1 MNRTSINMYMN
12 VFVFLW
18 IFVLYNETGM
28 TTRTG
33 ELSRG
38 VKAILRCAPP
48 NVYHRFIQHIQNGT
62 FTGMTNLDMSNCYIT
77 NLTSGTF
84 NFEAFIKIKILRL
97 NYNQISR
104 LPSDIFHASALFTLE
119 KLYLDRNRISYLSS
133 KQFVYLYKLQFLG
146 LSYNQFKNIQPGIF
160 ATNPLAT
167 LRLSFNYLETLPC
180 DLFAGNISSTLRI
193 LNLRRN
199 RLKEIHPCLFQ
210 SDTSESIFPK
220 LELLDI
226 SHNNIKELPTKLFY
240 STNWYSLKRLFLE
253 FNNLTGLPPRVF
265 YPLHLQN
272 MIKNDSIYSSSNT
285 WTMGYANLINLE
297 YLSLHHNQ
305 ITSFSPKQFFH
316 LQKLKHLDLGFNSI
330 KSKHLVP
337 GLFSSD
343 SLITLDL
350 SGNRL
355 EKVPGNLFAGNI
367 STTLKVLL
375 LDRNGLTEVPQC
387 LYQSNASKAVFSNL
401 EVLNL
406 CQNDIQHLPT
416 ELFNSASWS
425 SLKTIYLCHNNI
437 STLPDHIFDSS
448 YLYSLAK
455 IELSYNTLKTM
466 PRYLFQNPALSN
478 LKKLMFNHN
487 QITFLPQELFDT
499 KYLQN
504 VNVIEFRN
512 NRIKSIPANF
522 FRHLP
527 KLGKIGLENN
537 NIKHFSQ
544 IMLPKRLH
552 NLCQL
557 LLSHNQITST
567 GQLFKTVLRNSQ
579 FLNSKKCKLNLSY
592 NNLTVQQTKFFPL
605 SLGSK
610 HERIQIQGT
619 LDLSYNK
626 ISKFEVATC
635 ETVPL
640 SSIKVLQKRVWVRT
654 QGNKIFSVVN
664 LVKAAL
670 QIDLNHIKLGS
681 ACLNTKKLLTSIEMH
696 RLIIFIT
703 VFKYEYDC
711 NCDMLKYI
719 ELQSSEYF
727 DKAVAKYKRQTNY
740 WDNIAFIRLKC
751 GSPEHLRGKYVF
763 HVNKIELQCKHSRCT
778 QNKQCTCIET
788 PHNSTVRIIC
798 TKSKIKLMPPIIEQ
812 NSSKLEIYMGF
823 NSIQQFPIANISI
836 SLHVILLDLSFN
848 CITNIPSAFFFN
860 YPNITHL
867 NLVGNHLTTLPSK
880 DEWKIIN
887 SRVILELKGNNFIC
901 NCSGLQLKV
910 TLNWLN
916 ARQGTKVEH
925 LNQIICSS
933 PSSVKDK
940 VIYNLPNSS
949 FGCPFVNLVLILT
962 LTFSLLLF
970 ILVVLFLVYFF
981 RYYINLFLFIHFGW
995 RFCYSYTKDKTVYD
1009 AFISY
1014 SAEDRDWVIDQL
1026 MNPLENLDPPYNLC
1040 LHERDFLVGVPI
1052 CDNITRAIEGS
1063 KCTICVVSKNW
1074 LESDWCQFEF
1084 RVAHCL
1090 ATVEKK
1096 TRLLV
1101 ILKEEI
1107 PKDKIKGELK
1117 FYIKTF
1123 TYLDAA
1129 HPLFWSRLLNDLP
1142 IPYGEELRND
1152 TEHMDD
1158 IELIKM

>member
-1 MNRTSINMYMN
+1 MNTTSINMYMN

-48 NVYHRFIQHIQNGT
+48 NVYHRLIQHIQKGT
-62 FTGMTNLDMSNCYIT
+62 FTGITNLDMSNCKIT
-77 NLTSGTF
+77 NLNSGTF
-84 NFEAFIKIKILRL
+84 NFEALIKIKILQL

-104 LPSDIFHASALFTLE
+104 LPSDIFHASALFSLE
-119 KLYLDRNRISYLSS
+119 KLNLDHNIISYLSP
-133 KQFVYLYKLQFLG
+133 KQFVYLYKLRFLG
-146 LSYNQFKNIQPGIF
+146 LSYNRFKHIQPGIF

-167 LRLSFNYLETLPC
+167 LRLSFNGLETLPC
-180 DLFAGNISSTLRI
+180 NLFAGNISSTLKI
-193 LNLRRN
+193 LNLRHN
-199 RLKEIHPCLFQ
+199 RLKEIHSCLFQ
-210 SDTSESIFPK
+210 SNTSESIFPE
-220 LELLDI
+220 LELLDV
-226 SHNNIKELPTKLFY
+226 SRNNIKELPPELFY

-253 FNNLTGLPPRVF
+253 YNNLISLPSRAF

-272 MIKNDSIYSSSNT
+272 VTKNDSTSSSLNT
-285 WTMGYANLINLE
+285 WTTGYKNVINLE

-305 ITSFSPKQFFH
+305 ITHLSPKQFLH
-316 LQKLKHLDLGFNSI
+316 LQKLNHLDLSFNSI
-330 KSKHLVP
+330 RSKHLVP
-337 GLFSSD
+337 GLFTSD

-367 STTLKVLL
+367 SVTLKVLL
-375 LDRNGLTEVPQC
+375 LDGNRLTEVPQC
-387 LYQSNASKAVFSNL
+387 LYHSNASKAVFSKL
-401 EVLNL
+401 EVINL
-406 CQNDIQHLPT
+406 SQNDIKHLPT
-416 ELFNSASWS
+416 ELFNSTSWS
-425 SLKTIYLCHNNI
+425 SLKTIYLRGNNI
-437 STLPDHIFDSS
+437 SSLSDGIFYSS

-455 IELSYNTLKTM
+455 IDLSYNTLKTM

-478 LKKLMFNHN
+478 LKKLKFHHN
-487 QITFLPQELFDT
+487 QITFLPKELFDSP
-499 KYLQN
+499 YLK
-504 VNVIEFRN
+504 NVIGIKLSH
-512 NRIKSIPANF
+512 NRIKSIPENF
-522 FRHLP
+522 FKHLTR
-527 KLGKIGLENN
+527 LENIDLRN
-537 NIKHFSQ
+537 NKIKHFSQ

-552 NLCQL
+552 QICKLD
-557 LLSHNQITST
+557 LSHNEITST
-567 GQLFKTVLRNSQ
+567 GELVRTVLRKSHL
-579 FLNSKKCKLNLSY
+579 LNSKKCKLDLSH
-592 NNLTVQQTKFFPL
+592 NSLTVQETHFFPL
-605 SLGSK
+605 STEPK
-610 HERIQIQGT
+610 QNRIQIQGT
-619 LDLSYNK
+619 LDLSNNK

-635 ETVPL
+635 ESVPL
-640 SSIKVLQKRVWVRT
+640 FSIKVFRKRDWLHA
-654 QGNKIFSVVN
+654 QGNKVFSVVN

-670 QIDLNHIKLGS
+670 HINLNHIKLGS
-681 ACLNTKKLLTSIEMH
+681 SCLNTTKLLTSIEMH

-711 NCDMLKYI
+711 NCDMLKYL
-719 ELQSSEYF
+719 ELHSSDYF
-727 DKAVAKYKRQTNY
+727 VKAAEKYKRQSHY
-740 WDNIAFIRLKC
+740 WDKYAFIRLKC
-751 GSPEHLRGKYVF
+751 GSPRHLRGQF
-763 HVNKIELQCKHSRCT
+763 LFQVNKIELQCKHFRCT
-778 QNKQCTCIET
+778 HNRMCKCTET
-788 PHNSTVRIIC
+788 PHNRTVRINC
-798 TKSKIKLMPPIIEQ
+798 TKSNNKLMPPIFKQ
-812 NSSKLEIYMGF
+812 KSSKLEIYMGF
-823 NSIQQFPIANISI
+823 NSIQQFPIADISI

-848 CITNIPSAFFFN
+848 CITNIPSAFFIN

-867 NLVGNHLTTLPSK
+867 NLVGNHLTTISSK
-880 DEWKIIN
+880 DEWKMIN
-887 SRVILELKGNNFIC
+887 SLVVIELKGNNFIC

-910 TLNWLN
+910 ILTWLN
-916 ARQGTKVEH
+916 ARQGTTVAH
-925 LNQIICSS
+925 LNQIKCSS

-962 LTFSLLLF
+962 LTLSLLLF

-995 RFCYSYTKDKTVYD
+995 RFCYSYTKDETVYD

-1107 PKDKIKGELK
+1107 PKDEIKGELK

-1123 TYLDAA
+1123 TYLDSA

-1142 IPYGEELRND
+1142 IPYGEE
-1152 TEHMDD
+1152 
-1158 IELIKM
+1158 

>member
-1 MNRTSINMYMN
+1 MYRTSINMYMY

-18 IFVLYNETGM
+18 IFVLYNETVM

-48 NVYHRFIQHIQNGT
+48 NVYHRLIQHIKNGT
-62 FTGMTNLDMSNCYIT
+62 FTGITNLDMSNCKIT

-84 NFEAFIKIKILRL
+84 NFEAFIKIKILQL

-119 KLYLDRNRISYLSS
+119 KLYLDRNRISYLSP

-146 LSYNQFKNIQPGIF
+146 VSYNQLKNIQPGIF

-167 LRLSFNYLETLPC
+167 LRLSFNFLETLPC
-180 DLFAGNISSTLRI
+180 DLFAGNISSTLKI

-210 SDTSESIFPK
+210 SNTSESIFPK
-220 LELLDI
+220 LELLDV
-226 SHNNIKELPTKLFY
+226 SRNNIKELPPELFY
-240 STNWYSLKRLFLE
+240 ATNWYSLKRLFLE
-253 FNNLTGLPPRVF
+253 FNSLTRLPPRVF

-272 MIKNDSIYSSSNT
+272 VTKNDSIHSSSNT
-285 WTMGYANLINLE
+285 WTMGYKNLINLE

-305 ITSFSPKQFFH
+305 ITSFSPKQFSH
-316 LQKLKHLDLGFNSI
+316 LQKLNHLDLGFNSI
-330 KSKHLVP
+330 RSKHLVP
-337 GLFSSD
+337 MLFSSD

-355 EKVPGNLFAGNI
+355 EKVPGYLFSGKI

-375 LDRNGLTEVPQC
+375 LDRNELTEVPRC
-387 LYQSNASKAVFSNL
+387 LCQSNASKAVFFKL
-401 EVLNL
+401 EVINL
-406 CQNDIQHLPT
+406 GRNDIKHLPT
-416 ELFNSASWS
+416 ELFNSTSWS
-425 SLKTIYLCHNNI
+425 SLKTIYLYRNNI
-437 STLPDHIFDSS
+437 SSLSDGIFESS

-455 IELSYNTLKTM
+455 IDLSYNTLKTV
-466 PRYLFQNPALSN
+466 PRYLFQNPALLN
-478 LKKLMFNHN
+478 LKKLKFHHN
-487 QITFLPQELFDT
+487 QITFLPEKLFNNP
-499 KYLQN
+499 YLN
-504 VNVIEFRN
+504 NVIGIELNN
-512 NRIKSIPANF
+512 NRIKSIPENF
-522 FRHLP
+522 FKHLTR
-527 KLGKIGLENN
+527 LENIDLRN
-537 NIKHFSQ
+537 NKIKHFSQ
-544 IMLPKRLH
+544 IMLPKKLH
-552 NLCQL
+552 QICKLD
-557 LLSHNQITST
+557 LSHNEITST
-567 GQLFKTVLRNSQ
+567 GELIRTVLRKSQ
-579 FLNSKKCKLNLSY
+579 ILNSKKCILDLSH
-592 NNLTVQQTKFFPL
+592 NSLTVQETNFFPL
-605 SLGSK
+605 NTEPK
-610 HERIQIQGT
+610 HNRIQIQGT
-619 LDLSYNK
+619 FDISNNK

-640 SSIKVLQKRVWVRT
+640 FSIKVFRRRDWLYA
-654 QGNKIFSVVN
+654 QGNKVFSVVN

-670 QIDLNHIKLGS
+670 HINLNHIKLGS
-681 ACLNTKKLLTSIEMH
+681 ACLKTTKLTSIEMH
-696 RLIIFIT
+696 KLLIFIA

-711 NCDMLKYI
+711 NCDMLKYL
-719 ELQSSEYF
+719 ELHSSEYF
-727 DKAVAKYKRQTNY
+727 VKAAEKYERHSHY
-740 WDNIAFIRLKC
+740 WDKNAFIRLKC
-751 GSPEHLRGKYVF
+751 GSPEHLRGQFLFK
-763 HVNKIELQCKHSRCT
+763 VNKIELQCKHSRCT
-778 QNKQCTCIET
+778 ENKKCACTET
-788 PHNSTVRIIC
+788 PHNSTVRINC
-798 TKSKIKLMPPIIEQ
+798 TKSNIKLMPPIIEQ

-823 NSIQQFPIANISI
+823 NSIQQFPIANMSI
-836 SLHVILLDLSFN
+836 SLYVILLDLSFN
-848 CITNIPSAFFFN
+848 CITNIPSTFFIN
-860 YPNITHL
+860 YPNITRL
-867 NLVGNHLTTLPSK
+867 NLVGNHLTTIPSK
-880 DEWKIIN
+880 DEWKMIN
-887 SRVILELKGNNFIC
+887 SLVILELKGNNFIC
-901 NCSGLQLKV
+901 NCSGLQLKI
-910 TLNWLN
+910 TLTWLN
-916 ARQGTKVEH
+916 ARQRTKVEH

-940 VIYNLPNSS
+940 IIYNLPNSF

-962 LTFSLLLF
+962 LTLSLLLF

-995 RFCYSYTKDKTVYD
+995 RFCYSYTKDETVYD

-1107 PKDKIKGELK
+1107 PKDKVKGELK
-1117 FYIKTF
+1117 FYMKTF
-1123 TYLDAA
+1123 TYLDSA

-1152 TEHMDD
+1152 IEHMDD